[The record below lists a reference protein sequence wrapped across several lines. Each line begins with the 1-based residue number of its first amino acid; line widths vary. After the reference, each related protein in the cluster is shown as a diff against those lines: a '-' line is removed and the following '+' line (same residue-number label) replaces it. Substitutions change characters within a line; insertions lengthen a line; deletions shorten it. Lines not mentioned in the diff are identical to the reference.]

1 MYHLTRKTKQMMKIN
16 EVIVVEGRDDTCA
29 VKRAVDAETIE
40 THGYGITAATWR
52 LIDRAYGTCGIIVFT
67 DPDSAGERIRKKL
80 MAKYPDAKEAFL
92 TRKEASKDGDIGIE
106 NARPEDIE
114 AALLKVC
121 CASASE
127 GDDTF
132 DMSDMIENGLTG
144 EGSKEKRQA
153 LGRILGIGYGNTGA
167 FLRKLNRYGITRE
180 QFFRGISNETIF
192 GTDNKR
198 NQGQA

>member
-1 MYHLTRKTKQMMKIN
+1 MIKIN

-40 THGYGITAATWR
+40 THGYGITAATWK
-52 LIDRAYGTCGIIVFT
+52 LIDKACSTCGIIVFT
-67 DPDSAGERIRKKL
+67 DPDSAGERIRKRIIE
-80 MAKYPDAKEAFL
+80 KYPDAKEAFL
-92 TRKEASKDGDIGIE
+92 TRKEAAKDGDIGIE
-106 NARPEDIE
+106 NAKPEDIE
-114 AALLKVC
+114 AALCRVC
-121 CASASE
+121 CAAETKGS
-127 GDDTF
+127 GDTF

-180 QFFRGISNETIF
+180 QFFRGLSDETIF

-198 NQGQA
+198 NKGQA

>member
-1 MYHLTRKTKQMMKIN
+1 MYHLMRKTKQMMKIN

-40 THGYGITAATWR
+40 THGYGITAATWH

-121 CASASE
+121 RASSSE
-127 GDDTF
+127 GGDTF

-180 QFFRGISNETIF
+180 QFFRGLNNETIF

-198 NQGQA
+198 NQGKA

>member
-1 MYHLTRKTKQMMKIN
+1 MIKIN

-40 THGYGITAATWR
+40 THGYGITAATWK
-52 LIDRAYGTCGIIVFT
+52 LIYKAYITCGIIVFT
-67 DPDSAGERIRKKL
+67 DPDSAGERIRKRIIE
-80 MAKYPDAKEAFL
+80 KYPDAKEAFL
-92 TRKEASKDGDIGIE
+92 TRKEAAKDGDIGIE
-106 NARPEDIE
+106 NAKPEDIE
-114 AALLKVC
+114 AALCRVC
-121 CASASE
+121 CAAETKGS
-127 GDDTF
+127 GDTF

-180 QFFRGISNETIF
+180 QFFRGLSDETIF

-198 NQGQA
+198 NKGQA

>member
-1 MYHLTRKTKQMMKIN
+1 MIKIN

-40 THGYGITAATWR
+40 THGYGITAATWK
-52 LIDRAYGTCGIIVFT
+52 LIDKAYSTCGIIVCT
-67 DPDSAGERIRKKL
+67 DPDSAGERIRKRIIE
-80 MAKYPDAKEAFL
+80 KYPDAKEAFL
-92 TRKEASKDGDIGIE
+92 TRKEAAKDGDIGIE
-106 NARPEDIE
+106 NAKPEDIE
-114 AALLKVC
+114 AALCRVC
-121 CASASE
+121 CAAETKGS
-127 GDDTF
+127 GDTF

-153 LGRILGIGYGNTGA
+153 LGRMLGIGYGNTGA

-180 QFFRGISNETIF
+180 QFFRGLSDETIF

-198 NQGQA
+198 NKGQA

>member
-1 MYHLTRKTKQMMKIN
+1 MIKIN

-40 THGYGITAATWR
+40 THGYGITAATWK
-52 LIDRAYGTCGIIVFT
+52 LIDKAYSTRGIIVFT
-67 DPDSAGERIRKKL
+67 DPDSAGERIRKRIIE
-80 MAKYPDAKEAFL
+80 KYPDAKEAFL
-92 TRKEASKDGDIGIE
+92 TRKEAAKDGDIGIE
-106 NARPEDIE
+106 NAKPEDIE
-114 AALLKVC
+114 AALCRVC
-121 CASASE
+121 CAAETKGS
-127 GDDTF
+127 GDTF

-180 QFFRGISNETIF
+180 QFFRGLSDETIF

-198 NQGQA
+198 NKGQA

>member
-1 MYHLTRKTKQMMKIN
+1 MIKIN

-40 THGYGITAATWR
+40 THGYGITAATWK
-52 LIDRAYGTCGIIVFT
+52 LIDKAYSTCGIIVFT
-67 DPDSAGERIRKKL
+67 DPDRAGERIRKRIIE
-80 MAKYPDAKEAFL
+80 KYPDAKEAFL
-92 TRKEASKDGDIGIE
+92 TRKEAAKDGDIGIE
-106 NARPEDIE
+106 NAKPEDIE
-114 AALLKVC
+114 AALCRVC
-121 CASASE
+121 CAAETKGS
-127 GDDTF
+127 GDTF

-180 QFFRGISNETIF
+180 QFFRGLSDETIF
-192 GTDNKR
+192 GTDNK
-198 NQGQA
+198 

>member
-1 MYHLTRKTKQMMKIN
+1 MIKIN

-40 THGYGITAATWR
+40 THGYGITAATWK
-52 LIDRAYGTCGIIVFT
+52 LIDKAYSTCGIIVLT
-67 DPDSAGERIRKKL
+67 DPDSAGERIRKRIIE
-80 MAKYPDAKEAFL
+80 KYPDAKEAFL
-92 TRKEASKDGDIGIE
+92 TRKEAAKDGDIGIE
-106 NARPEDIE
+106 NAKPEDIE
-114 AALLKVC
+114 AALCRVC
-121 CASASE
+121 CAAETKGS
-127 GDDTF
+127 GDTF

-180 QFFRGISNETIF
+180 QFFRGLSDETIF

-198 NQGQA
+198 NKGQA